1 VIMKYAALKL
11 SLFKDHFS
19 CRLVMILF
27 PAFLFNVSVYAT
39 AIELLFKDSVSVND
53 TIITFG
59 DIASVRS
66 RDSGAAE
73 KIRQTT
79 AGVSAPAG
87 FSRFVSA
94 EDAVIF
100 RLKPLFRNAQI
111 SIHGSRR
118 VSVFTNYTKM
128 SISDYREDIIE
139 YIKSNLSWPQQCFS
153 VTILNTEHSWNVL
166 NQPFDVSLRGLAD
179 CYAKGNIQIEL
190 IARQGNRTYRIPVR
204 CKINVSIPVIV
215 ACRQI
220 KRGKIVE
227 VEDCEFQKMDI
238 TGFGPT
244 PLSSIE
250 DIKNMQ
256 ALRTIEPGTV
266 IHDRL
271 LKQKPIIE
279 KGDRVIICSESASV
293 RVYVSA
299 VARESGNTGE
309 KIWVQNENSN
319 RLIRVTVLDNG
330 KVAISK
336 GGDAT

>member
-1 VIMKYAALKL
+1 MV
-11 SLFKDHFS
+11 
-19 CRLVMILF
+19 LF
-27 PAFLFNVSVYAT
+27 PVFLFNVSAYAT
-39 AIELLFKDSVSVND
+39 PIELLFKDSASVND

-66 RDSGAAE
+66 RDSGIAE
-73 KIRQTT
+73 KIRQTA

-87 FSRFVSA
+87 FSRFVSS

-100 RLKPLFRNAQI
+100 RLKPLFGNAQI

-118 VSVFTNYTKM
+118 ISVFTNYTKV
-128 SISDYREDIIE
+128 SVSDYRENIIG

-153 VTILNTEHSWNVL
+153 VTILNPEYSLNVL
-166 NQPFDVSLRGLAD
+166 NQPFDVSPRGLSD
-179 CYAKGNIQIEL
+179 CYAKGNTQIEL
-190 IARQGNRTYRIPVR
+190 ITRQGNRTYRIPVR
-204 CKINVSIPVIV
+204 FKINVTIPVIV

-227 VEDCEFQKMDI
+227 IEDCEFRKMDI

-256 ALRTIEPGTV
+256 TLRTIEPGTV

-271 LKQKPIIE
+271 LKQKPLIE
-279 KGDRVIICSESASV
+279 KGDRVTICSEHASV

-319 RLIRVTVLDNG
+319 RLIRVTVLDKG
-330 KVAISK
+330 KVAISE

>member
-1 VIMKYAALKL
+1 MKYAALKL
-11 SLFKDHFS
+11 SPFKDHFS
-19 CRLVMILF
+19 CRLVMVLF
-27 PAFLFNVSVYAT
+27 PVFLFNVSAYAT
-39 AIELLFKDSVSVND
+39 PIELLFKDSASVND

-59 DIASVRS
+59 DVASVRS
-66 RDSGAAE
+66 RDSGIAE
-73 KIRQTT
+73 KIRQIA
-79 AGVSAPAG
+79 AGISAPAG

-100 RLKPLFRNAQI
+100 RLKPLFGNAQI

-118 VSVFTNYTKM
+118 VSVFTNYKKV
-128 SISDYREDIIE
+128 SVSDYRENIIG

-153 VTILNTEHSWNVL
+153 VAILNPEHSWNVL
-166 NQPFDVSLRGLAD
+166 NQPFDVSLRGLSD
-179 CYAKGNIQIEL
+179 CYAKGNTQVEL
-190 IARQGNRTYRIPVR
+190 IAKQGNRTYRIPVR
-204 CKINVSIPVIV
+204 CKINVAISVIV

-227 VEDCEFQKMDI
+227 IEDCEFRKMDI

-244 PLSSIE
+244 PLGSIE

-271 LKQKPIIE
+271 LKQKPLIE
-279 KGDRVIICSESASV
+279 KGDRVTICSESVSV

-319 RLIRVTVLDNG
+319 RLIRVTVLDKG
-330 KVAISK
+330 KVAISE

>member
-1 VIMKYAALKL
+1 MV
-11 SLFKDHFS
+11 
-19 CRLVMILF
+19 LF
-27 PAFLFNVSVYAT
+27 PVFLFNVSAYAT
-39 AIELLFKDSVSVND
+39 PIELLFKDSASVND

-66 RDSGAAE
+66 RDSGIAE
-73 KIRQTT
+73 KIRQTA

-87 FSRFVSA
+87 FSRFVSS

-100 RLKPLFRNAQI
+100 RLKPLFGNAQI

-118 VSVFTNYTKM
+118 ISVFTNYTKV
-128 SISDYREDIIE
+128 SVSDYRENIIG

-153 VTILNTEHSWNVL
+153 VTILNPEYSLNVL
-166 NQPFDVSLRGLAD
+166 NQPFDVSPRGLSD
-179 CYAKGNIQIEL
+179 CYAKGNTQIEL
-190 IARQGNRTYRIPVR
+190 ITRQGNRTYRIPVR
-204 CKINVSIPVIV
+204 FKINVTIPVIV

-227 VEDCEFQKMDI
+227 IEDCEFRKMDI

-256 ALRTIEPGTV
+256 TLRTIEPGTV

-271 LKQKPIIE
+271 LKQKPLIE
-279 KGDRVIICSESASV
+279 KGDRVTICSEHASV

-299 VARESGNTGE
+299 VARESGNAGE

-319 RLIRVTVLDNG
+319 RLIRVTVLDKG
-330 KVAISK
+330 KVAISE